1 MPRVLSIHSS
11 EDIARFP
18 APGLPAFDPASIAG
32 HGVDEHLLLL
42 GDDAVPAAR
51 VSLWWKSVPSLEGQ
65 RLGVIGHYAAESPE
79 AAGAI
84 LQNACARLR
93 QMGCTLAVGP
103 MDGNTWRR
111 YRWITERGSERPFL
125 MEPDNPDDWPTHW
138 TAAGFASLASY
149 FSALNSDLT
158 FEDAQVARAG
168 DRLHRA
174 GIRIRALRIESF
186 EEDLR
191 QIYAVSIRSF
201 TDNFLYTPLAE
212 DAFLAQ
218 YLAVRERIRPELVL
232 LAELNGQSVGY
243 VFSIPDWLRGPGTDT
258 AIVKTVA
265 VVPGRQVA
273 GLGTWLVARA
283 QIVARELGYQRVIH
297 ALMHE
302 SNNSLNLSARYARP
316 FRRYTLYSR
325 AL

>member
-1 MPRVLSIHSS
+1 MPRVLSIHSP
-11 EDIARFP
+11 EDAARHP
-18 APGLPAFDPASIAG
+18 APGLPAFDPASLAH
-32 HGVDEHLLLL
+32 HGVDEHLLFL
-42 GDDAVPAAR
+42 GDDAAPTAR
-51 VSLWWKSVPSLEGQ
+51 ASLWWKSVPALENQ
-65 RLGVIGHYAAESPE
+65 RLGVIGHYAAGDANS
-79 AAGAI
+79 AAAI
-84 LQNACARLR
+84 LQAVCERLR

-111 YRWITERGSERPFL
+111 YRWLTERGEERPFL
-125 MEPDNPDDWPTHW
+125 MEPDNPDEWPAHW
-138 TAAGFASLASY
+138 TAAGFGALASY
-149 FSALNSDLT
+149 FSALNSDLS

-174 GIRIRALRIESF
+174 GVRLRALRPEAF

-191 QIYAVSIRSF
+191 RIYAVSVRSF
-201 TDNFLYTPLAE
+201 TSNFLYTPLAE
-212 DAFLAQ
+212 EAFLAQ
-218 YLAVRERIRPELVL
+218 YLAVRERIRPELVM
-232 LAELNGQSVGY
+232 LAELEGEPVGY
-243 VFSIPDWLRGPGTDT
+243 VFSIPDWLRGPATDT
-258 AIVKTVA
+258 VIVKTVA

-283 QIVARELGYQRVIH
+283 QIVARELGYRRVIH

-302 SNNSLNLSARYARP
+302 SNNSLNLSARYAKP